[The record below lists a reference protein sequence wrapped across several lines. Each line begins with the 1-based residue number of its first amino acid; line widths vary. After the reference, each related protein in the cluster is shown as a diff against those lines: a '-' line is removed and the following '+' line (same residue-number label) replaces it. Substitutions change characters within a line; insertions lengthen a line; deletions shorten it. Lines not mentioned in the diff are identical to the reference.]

1 MLPNLPAIAFTVSTV
16 SLLTVALSMLTL
28 LPLGLLPY
36 SAGAF
41 SLSFFIAFVS
51 VNR

>member
-1 MLPNLPAIAFTVSTV
+1 MNLPAIAFTVSTAA
-16 SLLTVALSMLTL
+16 LTCVALSMLTF

-41 SLSFFIAFVS
+41 SLSFFVAFVS